1 MGPLMTVAG
10 EDDPRVEILRDS
22 SPAGDAQADSGEAL
36 GSSSQDISVSLSRK
50 HQTR

>member
-22 SPAGDAQADSGEAL
+22 SPAGDAQADFGKAL
-36 GSSSQDISVSLSRK
+36 GSSSQDLSVCLSRK